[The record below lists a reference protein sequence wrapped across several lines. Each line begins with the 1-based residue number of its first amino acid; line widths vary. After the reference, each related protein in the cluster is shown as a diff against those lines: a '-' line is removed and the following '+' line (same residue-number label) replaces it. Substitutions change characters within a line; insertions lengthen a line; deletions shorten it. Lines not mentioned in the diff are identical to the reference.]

1 MAWPKLC
8 LGDMV
13 RGQDPKTKEWSLKGK
28 VMELVHGDRSVNV
41 GLEDGRLRLIER
53 SAVRKDTTKAY
64 REMEEEELRSQVA
77 GTVLEEK
84 ADE

>member
-1 MAWPKLC
+1 
-8 LGDMV
+8 MV
-13 RGQDPKTKEWSLKGK
+13 RGQDPKTKEWNLKGK

-41 GLEDGRLRLIER
+41 DLEDGRLRLIER

-84 ADE
+84 ADEQF

>member
-1 MAWPKLC
+1 M
-8 LGDMV
+8 
-13 RGQDPKTKEWSLKGK
+13 
-28 VMELVHGDRSVNV
+28 VNV
-41 GLEDGRLRLIER
+41 DLEDGRPRLFKR

-84 ADE
+84 ADEQF

>member
-41 GLEDGRLRLIER
+41 LR
-53 SAVRKDTTKAY
+53 
-64 REMEEEELRSQVA
+64 MEGFA
-77 GTVLEEK
+77 
-84 ADE
+84 